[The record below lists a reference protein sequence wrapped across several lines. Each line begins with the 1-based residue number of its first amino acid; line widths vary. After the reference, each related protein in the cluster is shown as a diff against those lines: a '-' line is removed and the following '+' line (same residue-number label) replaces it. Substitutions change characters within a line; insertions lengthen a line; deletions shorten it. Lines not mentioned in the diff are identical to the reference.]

1 MSILDETD
9 RNLLAL
15 LQKNDRLSLAEIGQE
30 LKLAPSTVNDRI
42 KRLIRNE
49 IISGFHA
56 AVNPEKVGLDLLAF
70 VFVGWNDPAVETAFL
85 KKVAESGSVLE
96 CHHVTGAWN
105 YLMKVRLK
113 NTRELERFLAQDLKS
128 IEVPTLVMH
137 GEDDQIVP
145 VKDSAKKSAKLI
157 KGAAEIYYP
166 GLSHGLTA
174 THPDLINRDL
184 LAFCQQGKRQV
195 A

>member
-85 KKVAESGSVLE
+85 KKVAESGAVLE

-113 NTRELERFLAQDLKS
+113 NTRELERFLAQELKS
-128 IEVPTLVMH
+128 IEGLMRTETL
-137 GEDDQIVP
+137 IVLS
-145 VKDSAKKSAKLI
+145 SAKEISAL
-157 KGAAEIYYP
+157 E
-166 GLSHGLTA
+166 
-174 THPDLINRDL
+174 
-184 LAFCQQGKRQV
+184 V
-195 A
+195 

>member
-15 LQKNDRLSLAEIGQE
+15 LQKNDRLSLSEIGQE

-70 VFVGWNDPAVETAFL
+70 VSVGWNDPAVETAFL
-85 KKVAESGSVLE
+85 KKFAESGAVLE

-105 YLMKVRLK
+105 
-113 NTRELERFLAQDLKS
+113 
-128 IEVPTLVMH
+128 
-137 GEDDQIVP
+137 
-145 VKDSAKKSAKLI
+145 
-157 KGAAEIYYP
+157 
-166 GLSHGLTA
+166 
-174 THPDLINRDL
+174 
-184 LAFCQQGKRQV
+184 
-195 A
+195 